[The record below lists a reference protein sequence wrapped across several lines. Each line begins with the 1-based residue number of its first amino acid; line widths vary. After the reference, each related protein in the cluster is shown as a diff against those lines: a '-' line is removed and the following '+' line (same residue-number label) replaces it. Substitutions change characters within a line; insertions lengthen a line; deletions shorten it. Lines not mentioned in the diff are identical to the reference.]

1 VKVVVLTTSY
11 PRFEGDVSGRFVAD
25 AVERI
30 RDRGVDI
37 EVVSPSSFRHFGLA
51 YEGGVVHNLKRRPWA
66 LPLMLSSMTRAV
78 RRAAGSADLVH
89 AHWLPSAGV
98 AALAGK
104 PVVVTVH
111 GTDLELARRAPFMAR
126 QILRRAKVVVAVSQ
140 ALAQEALRL
149 GAETVRIIPN
159 GTDIPATVAPEA
171 RPAEVLFA
179 GRLSPEKGIDE
190 LLAAATGL
198 NLVIAGDGPLRHRVP
213 NALGFVPPDELGRLY
228 DRASVVVCPSRR
240 DGFNVVCA
248 EAMARGR
255 PVVASAVGGLLD
267 LVLDGKTGLLVPP
280 RDPVA
285 LRQAIDRLLGDD
297 ELRHRLGAAA
307 RKHVAALCDW
317 DQIVDA
323 TLAAYEDALAGKPS

>member
-30 RDRGVDI
+30 RDRGVEI

-78 RRAAGSADLVH
+78 RRAARSADLVH

-111 GTDLELARRAPFMAR
+111 GTDLELARRGPFMAR

-171 RPAEVLFA
+171 QPAEVLFA

-190 LLAAATGL
+190 LLAASDGL

-267 LVLDGKTGLLVPP
+267 LVLDGETGLLVPP
-280 RDPVA
+280 RDPPA
-285 LRQAIDRLLGDD
+285 LREAIDRLLADE

-307 RKHVAALCDW
+307 RTHVTALCNW
-317 DQIVDA
+317 DRIVDA
-323 TLAAYEDALAGKPS
+323 TVAAYEDALAA